1 MENIENNKQEQNE
14 ASEKFNLS
22 GVSDSD
28 FIFNLLE
35 IMLNKQEEDIVN
47 YMNECMTQTER
58 NRHGENIWW
67 YLLRAKGTLA
77 EIKMEMLVDGR
88 KIE

>member
-1 MENIENNKQEQNE
+1 MENIENNKQGQNE

-35 IMLNKQEEDIVN
+35 KMLNKQEEDIVN

-58 NRHGENIWW
+58 NRHGENNWL
-67 YLLRAKGTLA
+67 YLLRAKCTLA

-88 KIE
+88 KIK